1 MLCFVL
7 LCKACTNTLRKAY
20 KNACQI
26 CQDRGILIFYSSN
39 QTIKRL
45 GGPLEIVTISA
56 HKTAEMEHQNMTS
69 LCNLTGEIFAIRVRI
84 IFNFGL
90 PPDLN
95 CDLDLC

>member
-1 MLCFVL
+1 MNTVCE
-7 LCKACTNTLRKAY
+7 AC

-26 CQDRGILIFYSSN
+26 YQDRGILIFYSSN
-39 QTIKRL
+39 QPVERL
-45 GGPLEIVTISA
+45 GGPPEMVAISA
-56 HKTAEMEHQNMTS
+56 HKTAQMEHQNMTS